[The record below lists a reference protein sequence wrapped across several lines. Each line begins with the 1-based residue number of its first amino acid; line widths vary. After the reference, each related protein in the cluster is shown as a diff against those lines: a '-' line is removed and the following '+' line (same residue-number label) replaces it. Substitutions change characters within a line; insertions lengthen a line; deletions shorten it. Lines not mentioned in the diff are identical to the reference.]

1 MINKRSKIFI
11 AGHNGQVGNAVF
23 NKFKKEGYQNLIT
36 VPKKKLNLLNQ
47 SDVDLF
53 FKKKKIDYLI
63 MCAARVGGIMYNNSH
78 PTEFLYEN
86 MMIQANLLKAAFK
99 NKLKRTI
106 FLGTS
111 CIYPKFAKTPIKEE
125 YLLTGILEK
134 TNEWYAIAKI
144 SGIKLCEA
152 LYKQYNFD
160 VVCLMPT
167 NMYGG
172 KDNFDNF
179 NSHVMPGIITKIAH
193 SKKNNLSKVEL
204 WGTGKPKREFLFVE
218 DLADAIYLVIKKSR
232 KDIDFN
238 KKKRFPIFN
247 VGSGEEISIKELAKK
262 IKKIFNYKGSIFFNN
277 NYPDGTAKKNLDSTK
292 IRKIGWKPKIKLKE
306 GLKKTIKNFI
316 IQNNY

>member
-1 MINKRSKIFI
+1 
-11 AGHNGQVGNAVF
+11 
-23 NKFKKEGYQNLIT
+23 
-36 VPKKKLNLLNQ
+36 
-47 SDVDLF
+47 
-53 FKKKKIDYLI
+53 
-63 MCAARVGGIMYNNSH
+63 
-78 PTEFLYEN
+78 
-86 MMIQANLLKAAFK
+86 
-99 NKLKRTI
+99 
-106 FLGTS
+106 
-111 CIYPKFAKTPIKEE
+111 
-125 YLLTGILEK
+125 
-134 TNEWYAIAKI
+134 
-144 SGIKLCEA
+144 
-152 LYKQYNFD
+152 
-160 VVCLMPT
+160 
-167 NMYGG
+167 
-172 KDNFDNF
+172 
-179 NSHVMPGIITKIAH
+179 MPGIITKIAH